1 MERKVICLDTSI
13 LIEYFRARTKE
24 TTVFFY
30 LTERNFSFAV
40 TSITTFEIYRGV
52 NDLQKSFWDE
62 VFAQMEILPF
72 DEGASKIAATIL
84 QTLSKKNRQIA
95 LPDLFIASVAIR
107 HNIKLATL
115 NRKDFEKIGISNLLV
130 DLK

>member
-1 MERKVICLDTSI
+1 METKIICLDTSV
-13 LIEYFRARTKE
+13 LIEYFRNRTKE
-24 TTVFFY
+24 NSVFFK
-30 LTERNFSFAV
+30 LSEQNFSFAV

-52 NDLQKSFWDE
+52 TDLQKSFWDE
-62 VFAQMEILPF
+62 VFAQMEILSF

-95 LPDLFIASVAIR
+95 LPDLFIASVAIEQ
-107 HNIKLATL
+107 NIKLATL